1 MALNRKT
8 PDTIQANLKV
18 KAQGVENTLL
28 LTYHNRSPEEYDK
41 FVKNPENLKTDDA
54 SDELAGMTQ
63 INIALVLFL
72 VKSFDD
78 GTDKDFPV
86 TYDGLSALERVWPGT
101 LFGIVK
107 GFHQSRMA
115 AVEKN

>member
-1 MALNRKT
+1 MALNKKT
-8 PDTIQANLKV
+8 PDTIKAELKV
-18 KAQGVENTLL
+18 KAQGVENTLM
-28 LTYHNRSPEEYDK
+28 LTYHNRSPDEYDK
-41 FVKNPENLKTDDA
+41 FVKNPENLKTDEAAD
-54 SDELAGMTQ
+54 DLAGMVQ
-63 INIALVLFL
+63 INIALALFL

-86 TYDGLSALERVWPGT
+86 THDGLADLERTWPGT

>member
-1 MALNRKT
+1 MALNKKT
-8 PDTIQANLKV
+8 PETIQANLKV

-28 LTYHNRSPEEYDK
+28 LTYHNRSPGEYDK
-41 FVKNPENLKTDDA
+41 FVKNPENLKTDEAD
-54 SDELAGMTQ
+54 DLAGMTQ
-63 INIALVLFL
+63 INVALTLFL

-78 GTDKDFPV
+78 GTEKDFPL
-86 TYDGLSALERVWPGT
+86 THDGLTELERMWPGT